1 MEQEPSFAISVRVDH
16 RSLSRAKGARSHD
29 LRKGRIPD
37 YVDQERTS
45 ENSVILEPAPPSSL
59 RKICED
65 RRKTRTTQRAMKRDA
80 AVASCFIITFGTA
93 AQPLFE
99 SLTRDAQDAAYRAVG
114 EAIAKELGVNLTGLV
129 AHRDET
135 APHAHGQ
142 MPAYHPDGTPLSKIL
157 TPTVGKRLQDA
168 AAAAIAPFEPR
179 IIRGKPKAERIADGE
194 PRSKTVH
201 RSVRELHHDLPA
213 ELDKKRTEIAVL
225 EARIAKMQAKATL
238 TEANARTLATYERRL
253 AEKVAAI
260 EETGRT
266 ILDAAQ
272 KAHQDHK
279 ARLAL
284 IEEREHAVAERERQ
298 SEIRED
304 GFSAAVEAVRMGTIT
319 RDADGKPH
327 LADPVQRA
335 RLLPVWRSLGPAI
348 MGLIDL
354 RAELASGVRRFR
366 ELFRRNEV
374 RPDLQDE
381 VRDIFGGDP
390 I

>member
-29 LRKGRIPD
+29 LRQGRIPD

-45 ENSVILEPAPPSSL
+45 ENSVIVEPAPPSSL
-59 RKICED
+59 RKICEA
-65 RRKTRTTQRAMKRDA
+65 RRKARVTQRAMKRDA

-99 SLTRDAQDAAYRAVG
+99 AMPQDVQDATYRAVG
-114 EAIAKELGVNLTGLV
+114 EAIARELGVHLTGLV

-168 AAAAIAPFEPR
+168 AAAAIAPFDPR
-179 IIRGKPKAERIADGE
+179 IVRGKPKAERIAAGE
-194 PRSKTVH
+194 PRSKTIH

-225 EARIAKMQAKATL
+225 EARIAKMQAKASL
-238 TEANARTLATYERRL
+238 TEANTRTLATYERRL
-253 AEKVAAI
+253 AEKLAQVQAQAKATSDATAQAQ
-260 EETGRT
+260 EEQ
-266 ILDAAQ
+266 IASLAQ
-272 KAHQDHK
+272 
-279 ARLAL
+279 
-284 IEEREHAVAERERQ
+284 IEERERAVAERERQ